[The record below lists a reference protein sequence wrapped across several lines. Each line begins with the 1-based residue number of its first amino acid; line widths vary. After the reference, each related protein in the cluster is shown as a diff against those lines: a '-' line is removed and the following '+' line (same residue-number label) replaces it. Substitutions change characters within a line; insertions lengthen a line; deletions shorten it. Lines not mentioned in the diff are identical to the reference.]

1 MLSWYEAI
9 VAWVSHQIDELAGNL
24 GAIDNACTRSQGNCG
39 REHGEVSDL
48 LDEKA
53 LIKTRYVRP
62 GQGQAVEVKAGEL
75 LQIQTVNGKQVADF
89 VAFNIHDFGEWVST
103 ATTRSVNTNIVPQ
116 LGMSLFSN
124 RRQAMLEIVE
134 DTVGRHDM
142 LYAAC
147 DPVRYADLGVP
158 EHASCRMALTDAL
171 SSYGVGYDR
180 VPDPVNWFMN
190 VSIQQRGDLEVR
202 EPLAEAGDYVVV
214 RALKDV
220 VAAVSACPQDH
231 GPTNAGHPTE
241 LRLLVY
247 RDAALPNLSGMDVE
261 PVQASADAES
271 SDGAVVDEV
280 AVVGDAEVVAP
291 DSGVPTD
298 EVVEEVAVAATAG
311 EEPAVAAADSAENFS
326 EAPEVEPAADPK
338 SAESPKSAQ
347 VAASASPRPAR
358 LRDSAEATVIRV
370 EE

>member
-1 MLSWYEAI
+1 M
-9 VAWVSHQIDELAGNL
+9 
-24 GAIDNACTRSQGNCG
+24 
-39 REHGEVSDL
+39 SDL
-48 LDEKA
+48 LDDKA

-75 LQIQTVNGKQVADF
+75 LQIQTVQGKQVADF
-89 VAFNIHDFGEWVST
+89 VAFNRDDFGEWVST
-103 ATTRSVNTNIVPQ
+103 ATTRSVNVNIVPQ
-116 LGMSLFSN
+116 LGMSLYSN

-158 EHASCRMALTDAL
+158 EHASCRAALTDAL
-171 SSYGVGYDR
+171 SSYSVGYDR

-190 VSIQQRGDLEVR
+190 VSIQQRGELEVR

-231 GPTNAGHPTE
+231 GATNAGNPTE
-241 LRLLVY
+241 LRLIVY
-247 RDAALPNLSGMDVE
+247 RDAALPNLTGMELAVEESSGVVE
-261 PVQASADAES
+261 PDSEVALDDALAAQVAAVAEPDAEAPS
-271 SDGAVVDEV
+271 IEVVDEV
-280 AVVGDAEVVAP
+280 AVV
-291 DSGVPTD
+291 
-298 EVVEEVAVAATAG
+298 AVA
-311 EEPAVAAADSAENFS
+311 EEPDKASTDALEDDSPPDDAPRSAENA
-326 EAPEVEPAADPK
+326 APL
-338 SAESPKSAQ
+338 
-347 VAASASPRPAR
+347 SPRPAR
-358 LRDSAEATVIRV
+358 LRDTAEATVIRV

>member
-1 MLSWYEAI
+1 
-9 VAWVSHQIDELAGNL
+9 
-24 GAIDNACTRSQGNCG
+24 
-39 REHGEVSDL
+39 VSDL

-75 LQIQTVNGKQVADF
+75 LQIQTVHGKQVADF
-89 VAFNIHDFGEWVST
+89 VAFNRDDFGEWVST

-116 LGMSLFSN
+116 LGMSLYSN
-124 RRQAMLEIVE
+124 RRQAMFEIVE

-171 SSYGVGYDR
+171 ISYGVGYDR
-180 VPDPVNWFMN
+180 IPDPVNWFMN
-190 VSIQQRGDLEVR
+190 VSIQQRGELEVR
-202 EPLAEAGDYVVV
+202 EPLAEASDYVVV

-220 VAAVSACPQDH
+220 VAAISACPQDH
-231 GPTNAGHPTE
+231 GPTNAGNPTE

-247 RDAALPNLSGMDVE
+247 RDVALPNLSGMDVE
-261 PVQASADAES
+261 TFQARGDA
-271 SDGAVVDEV
+271 GAVIVDEV
-280 AVVGDAEVVAP
+280 VVL
-291 DSGVPTD
+291 
-298 EVVEEVAVAATAG
+298 EEVADAG
-311 EEPAVAAADSAENFS
+311 SGLGAQETEVVDAVAAAPVDGEAR
-326 EAPEVEPAADPK
+326 EAPEVEPTTEPQ
-338 SAESPKSAQ
+338 SAGSPRSAN

-358 LRDSAEATVIRV
+358 LSDSAEATVIRV